1 MVSSSSPRRKAVTL
15 AVMSSLPA
23 GMVRACSQAGD
34 VVYEEARPLLNQS
47 IPVSRA
53 RSLIA
58 QWHHAGSVT
67 VWWM

>member
-1 MVSSSSPRRKAVTL
+1 
-15 AVMSSLPA
+15 MSSLPA

-47 IPVSRA
+47 IPVSRLA

-58 QWHHAGSVT
+58 LMAPRGLCYGFVDVT
-67 VWWM
+67 ERRDVITND